1 MADATAE
8 QLLGGFKREK
18 KSAEVEGVGTIY
30 FYDPPS
36 VAERD
41 VYYRSLRFEDGG
53 VSISLEG
60 IVDGIIARVK
70 DANSRPLFKQIHR
83 ARMLEEMTEERLM
96 AIWRAIGGD
105 KMKPAGEI
113 AEAAEKK

>member
-8 QLLGGFKREK
+8 DLLGGFKREK

-30 FYDPPS
+30 FYEPPS

-41 VYYRSLRFEDGG
+41 AYYKHLRFDDGS

-70 DANSRPLFKQIHR
+70 DVNSRPLFKQIHR
-83 ARMLEEMTEERLM
+83 ARLMDMPEDRLM

-105 KMKPAGEI
+105 KMKPAGEL

>member
-8 QLLGGFKREK
+8 TLLSGFKRER

-41 VYYRSLRFEDGG
+41 AYYRHLRVDDNGMS
-53 VSISLEG
+53 VSLEG

-70 DANSRPLFKQIHR
+70 DANSRPLFRLIHR
-83 ARMLEEMTEERLM
+83 ERLM
-96 AIWRAIGGD
+96 EMPEDRLMSVWRAIGGD
-105 KMKPAGEI
+105 KMKSAGDL